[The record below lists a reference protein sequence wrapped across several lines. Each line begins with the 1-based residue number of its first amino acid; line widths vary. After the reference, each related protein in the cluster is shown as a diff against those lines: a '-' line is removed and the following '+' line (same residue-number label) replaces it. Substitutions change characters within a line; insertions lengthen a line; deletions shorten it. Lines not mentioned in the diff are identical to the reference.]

1 MMWFRQMAQVST
13 TMPQDQRD
21 IAESFVISKH
31 FLRSELTSATL
42 GFANFLVEG
51 LISGGADGKISGIS
65 TSAMLS
71 LSLNLRP

>member
-1 MMWFRQMAQVST
+1 MWLRQMAQVSM
-13 TMPQDQRD
+13 TMSQDHRD
-21 IAESFVISKH
+21 TAFSFLTSKR

-51 LISGGADGKISGIS
+51 LISGGADGKVSGIS

-71 LSLNLRP
+71 LSLNV